1 MLQFETAELGQMTQS
16 LSLMYSRYG
25 GFAYMGD
32 PHMENAIEMDDLGVA
47 PLSETSVPQG
57 DVWSITH
64 P

>member
-1 MLQFETAELGQMTQS
+1 
-16 LSLMYSRYG
+16 MYSRYG

-47 PLSETSVPQG
+47 PLLETSVPQG